1 MCPSG
6 EAPDGSEHGHDAI
19 KDSHAVAHVETM
31 TMDISRRKNTH
42 TQKPTF
48 PTVSYISCIFIFN
61 GCRYISDI
69 FHRIPGFPFCQLDS
83 TFYSLSV
90 VKCEVTVNCEFN
102 LFCFAD
108 IEFEI

>member
-42 TQKPTF
+42 TETNF
-48 PTVSYISCIFIFN
+48 FLVSYIFIFN

-69 FHRIPGFPFCQLDS
+69 FQRIPGFPFCQLDS